1 MRLSCAQ
8 CQAFDRILA
17 RHRAVIALD
26 RCGSIDLQCLLLDVM
41 KTKSHAM
48 KDGVFSEV
56 QSFRNSRTKK
66 PRRRFGSTL
75 QIRMDLLS
83 LEDPGKRGVP
93 AAGWQF
99 GRRLELR
106 KSACATAK
114 RHPQVT
120 RYRLMVVLRL
130 FC

>member
-26 RCGSIDLQCLLLDVM
+26 RCGSIDLQCLLLDVV

-66 PRRRFGSTL
+66 PRLRFGSAKHLADTHGPSFSG
-75 QIRMDLLS
+75 RS
-83 LEDPGKRGVP
+83 GEKRRPGSRVAVWASSGV
-93 AAGWQF
+93 
-99 GRRLELR
+99 
-106 KSACATAK
+106 T
-114 RHPQVT
+114 
-120 RYRLMVVLRL
+120 
-130 FC
+130 